1 MAIETIGK
9 DLVRTQKH
17 YWREVILGH
26 AVLLREAGGISDCDE
41 VGIELK

>member
-26 AVLLREAGGISDCDE
+26 AVPFREAGGFRT
-41 VGIELK
+41 VMRLELS